1 MLKAMGIIGMKA
13 CTRLPTAEDAAT
25 WHKNWQFFKF
35 KNEIPWC
42 PWVLLR
48 SKHSSKYTM
57 NLVGGFSEWIL
68 DTQQSLGSFCD
79 STTQADLPTSLHS
92 ILGRKCKQ
100 ARSVMSLNPKPK
112 SNRPKWITDWGLLK
126 KGPTALK
133 QKLDVKAAPC
143 SLDHHHPPS
152 LL

>member
-1 MLKAMGIIGMKA
+1 MRA
-13 CTRLPTAEDAAT
+13 CTRLPTVEDAAM
-25 WHKNWQFFKF
+25 WHKNWQFFKL
-35 KNEIPWC
+35 KNGIPWC

-92 ILGRKCKQ
+92 ILGRKCRQ

-112 SNRPKWITDWGLLK
+112 SNRPKWITDWGFLK
-126 KGPTALK
+126 KGPMALK

>member
-1 MLKAMGIIGMKA
+1 MEWGPAQGCPQLKM
-13 CTRLPTAEDAAT
+13 
-25 WHKNWQFFKF
+25 
-35 KNEIPWC
+35 
-42 PWVLLR
+42 LLR
-48 SKHSSKYTM
+48 GIKIDNFLNLKMESRDAHGFFCAVSIPPKSTM

-112 SNRPKWITDWGLLK
+112 SNRPKWITDWGLLE